1 MTRLFILLAVL
12 VGTVFL
18 MRSIGDLEQFQT
30 WVAQAGAWAPILFV
44 VLKAV
49 TYIVAPLSGSPL
61 TVAAGPLFGI
71 WEGTLYSLA
80 GDTLGGSVNFWIS
93 RLARR
98 PVVEKLVGE
107 SNMRRAARF
116 NERLGDWRNLLF
128 LRIVFAGF
136 YDVLSYATGL
146 TAIPYRQYL
155 MVTVIG
161 GVPATI
167 LFVALAANLAADRW
181 MNALILA
188 GVLFAAIALRII
200 IGRHWKNPNR
210 SRRETSSAPTSP
222 SPTPDTG
229 E

>member
-12 VGTVFL
+12 VGTVLL
-18 MRSIGDLEQFQT
+18 MRSLGDLEQFQT
-30 WVAQAGAWAPILFV
+30 WVAHTGFWAPILFIM
-44 VLKAV
+44 LKAV
-49 TYIVAPLSGSPL
+49 TYIVAPISGSPL
-61 TVAAGPLFGI
+61 TFAAGPLFGV

-116 NERLGDWRNLLF
+116 NDRLGDWRNLLF
-128 LRIVFAGF
+128 LRIAFAGF

-155 MVTVIG
+155 VVSVIG

-167 LFVALAANLAADRW
+167 LFVALAANLASDRW
-181 MNALILA
+181 MNGLILG
-188 GVLFAAIALRII
+188 GVLAAAITLRIV
-200 IGRHWKNPNR
+200 IGRRWKAPH
-210 SRRETSSAPTSP
+210 SSHRRTSGTP
-222 SPTPDTG
+222 STTAPTPDTG

>member
-1 MTRLFILLAVL
+1 MTRLFILLTVL
-12 VGTVFL
+12 VGTVLL

-49 TYIVAPLSGSPL
+49 TYIVAPISGSPL
-61 TVAAGPLFGI
+61 TLAAGPLFGV

-155 MVTVIG
+155 MVTFIG

-181 MNALILA
+181 MNALILG

-200 IGRHWKNPNR
+200 IGRRWKNPNR
-210 SRRETSSAPTSP
+210 SRRETSRAPTSS

>member
-1 MTRLFILLAVL
+1 MNRLFILLAIL
-12 VGTVFL
+12 VGTIIL

-30 WVAQAGAWAPILFV
+30 WVAQAGVWAPILFV

-98 PVVEKLVGE
+98 PVVEKLVGD

-116 NERLGDWRNLLF
+116 NDRLADWRNLLF
-128 LRIVFAGF
+128 VRIVFAGF

-146 TAIPYRQYL
+146 TAIPYRQY
-155 MVTVIG
+155 VVVSVIG
-161 GVPATI
+161 GLPATI

-181 MNALILA
+181 MNALILG
-188 GVLFAAIALRII
+188 GVLLVAIALRII
-200 IGRHWKNPNR
+200 IGRRWKAPNAG
-210 SRRETSSAPTSP
+210 RRGASGAPTAP

>member
-1 MTRLFILLAVL
+1 MARLFILFAVL
-12 VGTVFL
+12 VGTVLL
-18 MRSIGDLEQFQT
+18 MRSLGDLEQFQT
-30 WVAQAGAWAPILFV
+30 WVAQAGFWAPILFI
-44 VLKAV
+44 VLKAI
-49 TYIVAPLSGSPL
+49 TYIVAPISGSPL
-61 TVAAGPLFGI
+61 TFAAGPLFGI

-80 GDTLGGSVNFWIS
+80 GDSLGGSVNFWIS

-116 NERLGDWRNLLF
+116 NDRLGDWRNLLF
-128 LRIVFAGF
+128 LRIAFAGF

-155 MVTVIG
+155 MVSVIG

-167 LFVALAANLAADRW
+167 LFVALAANLASDRW
-181 MNALILA
+181 MNGLILV
-188 GVLFAAIALRII
+188 GVLAVAITLRIV
-200 IGRHWKNPNR
+200 IGRRWKASHSGRQRTPGAR
-210 SRRETSSAPTSP
+210 PTTE
-222 SPTPDTG
+222 PTPDTG